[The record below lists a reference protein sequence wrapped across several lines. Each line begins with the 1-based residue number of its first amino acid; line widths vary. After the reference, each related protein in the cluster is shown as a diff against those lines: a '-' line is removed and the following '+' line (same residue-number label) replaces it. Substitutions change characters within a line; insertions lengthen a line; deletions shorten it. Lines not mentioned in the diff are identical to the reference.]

1 MLQTTD
7 FGRLACKGRPVVARS
22 VLAAVPMTGVVNRI
36 LPVLD
41 GGGERTV
48 AAVAGAFS
56 SEPFRFGQPTLHG
69 VRITNRWSGPGQH
82 ALLGR

>member
-1 MLQTTD
+1 M
-7 FGRLACKGRPVVARS
+7 
-22 VLAAVPMTGVVNRI
+22 MGVVNRN

-56 SEPFRFGQPTLHG
+56 SEPFRFGQPTLDG
-69 VRITNRWSGPGQH
+69 VRITNRWSGPGQR